1 MGKSIKVIL
10 LGQPLKLVMVI
21 LLCQPLKLV
30 IVIFLGQPLKLVMVI
45 LPGQPLKLVIEI
57 FLGQPLKLVFVIL
70 LGQPLKDLLIVISVA
85 SFCQPFKDL
94 IIRVAPFHQ
103 PLKKNAILILGQALG
118 HSFKRS
124 LLRVFSC
131 LLQISTVEKISGK
144 ILELSPSSKG
154 LPWVGKQVSLS

>member
-21 LLCQPLKLV
+21 LL
-30 IVIFLGQPLKLVMVI
+30 GQPLKLVM
-45 LPGQPLKLVIEI
+45 
-57 FLGQPLKLVFVIL
+57 VIL
-70 LGQPLKDLLIVISVA
+70 LGQPLKDLLIIISVA

-131 LLQISTVEKISGK
+131 LLQFSIVEKISGK

-154 LPWVGKQVSLS
+154 LAWVGKQVSLS